1 MFRYCVTKD
10 DEDEMYLNYNI
21 SGRYWKDTD
30 EGYILRRIDMVHTN
44 GNLISSMT
52 RNNMHDSLVSGMNL
66 YYSQAFRGY
75 EG

>member
-1 MFRYCVTKD
+1 MYRYSVTKD

-21 SGRYWKDTD
+21 SSRYWKDTD

-44 GNLISSMT
+44 GSLISSIRHT
-52 RNNMHDSLVSGMNL
+52 NMMDHNITGMNM
-66 YYSQAFRGY
+66 YYSQAFRGH